1 MNSKRGE
8 KMWCNQIFAL
18 ISVDEAGKGKVENI
32 IVCDNI
38 EWANQ
43 MARSLYGDTALAL
56 DTTWYPLKIGDNY
69 IDGRFY
75 SDDGNE
81 IKKNLTEEERIALL
95 QEENIFLK
103 EQQAEQDEMI
113 LENNYHLLLMQ
124 ESIEDIV

>member
-1 MNSKRGE
+1 
-8 KMWCNQIFAL
+8 
-18 ISVDEAGKGKVENI
+18 
-32 IVCDNI
+32 
-38 EWANQ
+38 

-81 IKKNLTEEERIALL
+81 IKKNLTGEERIALL

>member
-1 MNSKRGE
+1 
-8 KMWCNQIFAL
+8 MWCNQIFAL

-43 MARSLYGDTALAL
+43 TARSLYGDTALAL
-56 DTTWYPLKIGDNY
+56 DTTWYPLKIGDHY

-75 SDDGNE
+75 SSDDGSE